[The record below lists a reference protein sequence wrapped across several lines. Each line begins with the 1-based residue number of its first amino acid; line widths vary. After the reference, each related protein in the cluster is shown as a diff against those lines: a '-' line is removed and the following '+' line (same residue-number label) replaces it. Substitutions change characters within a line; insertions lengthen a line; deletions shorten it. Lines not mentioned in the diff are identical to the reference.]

1 MARLVEYNLIEPEHA
16 NWRAGHR
23 AAVAYRE
30 REGDLAVPYNWVEG
44 GDERGEGGFP
54 LGRWLSD
61 QRRSMRAGTML
72 PGRAED
78 LEALGVVWDP
88 ADAAWEENLGA
99 ARAYA
104 MAYGTLAAPV
114 TAMIMD
120 RPLGQ
125 WLANARKKNGLGK
138 DQARAA
144 RRAAALAAIDPDWN
158 PDWPVDWQRHYAALK
173 GLVAPGSVLGHVE
186 LGAMV
191 NGLDVGGWLAAQRDG
206 WERLAVGQ
214 RERLVQLGVRPPE
227 KPAETVGGKARPR
240 RAAGGARAG
249 AFERGAAA
257 LAQYVERE
265 GTVVVQRSW
274 SEELPDGTAV
284 RLGVWLSNMKSRR
297 ATLTSE
303 QLQQL
308 AGLGLAWAKAA
319 G

>member
-1 MARLVEYNLIEPEHA
+1 M
-16 NWRAGHR
+16 
-23 AAVAYRE
+23 AYRE
-30 REGDLAVPYNWVEG
+30 REGDLAVPYQWVEG

-61 QRRSMRAGTML
+61 QRRAMRAGTML

-88 ADAAWEENLGA
+88 ADAAWEENLGTA
-99 ARAYA
+99 KAYFA
-104 MAYGTLAAPV
+104 AYGTLAAPA

-144 RRAAALAAIDPDWN
+144 RRAAQLAAIDPDWN
-158 PDWPVDWQRHYAALK
+158 PDWPVGWQRHYAALK

-186 LGAMV
+186 PGAMV

-227 KPAETVGGKARPR
+227 KPAAAVPARPR

-274 SEELPDGTAV
+274 SEELPDGTPV
-284 RLGVWLSNMKSRR
+284 RLGVWLSNVKSRR
-297 ATLTSE
+297 ATLTGE
-303 QLQQL
+303 QLQRL
-308 AGLGLAWAKAA
+308 AGLGLEWAKAA